1 MTRKSGA
8 ALAVACLAATALYA
22 LPVSLRG
29 LVGPDEPRYAFVARH
44 MAETGDWI
52 TPHLWG
58 EPWFEKPALL
68 FWLGGLGHAAGLES
82 PLRLP
87 VALLSLGFLFW
98 FWRRTGELFGQ
109 QAAAAAAC
117 ILGTSA
123 GWVAYSD
130 AGVFDAPLTVFTT
143 AALLHIL
150 PWATDREE
158 PGPRG
163 LAPFGA
169 LLGLGV
175 LSKGLVAPLV
185 AGIAL
190 LPAIWER
197 PRRAALL
204 LGPRVTIPF
213 AAVCLP
219 WYAACALRNG
229 RAFLDEF
236 LIRHHW
242 ERFFSSSLEHVQP
255 WWFFCPVLAAFL
267 LPWTPLLAALS
278 PRSLWRDP
286 RSRVLCLWAFG
297 SAVFFSLS
305 VNKLPGY
312 ILPALPPLAILL
324 ALAWQR
330 TPRRGLLAAAAATL
344 ALVPLAGALL
354 PGGLADGVTSA
365 AADLTPT
372 RLGVGLLAGIALAA
386 LAGAAALRLDLR
398 RSVPVVAGLTAAGLA
413 ILKLWAYPDLSR
425 VAGTREFFREN
436 RPALEEACL
445 GDLRRHAAYGLRYY
459 SHAALRDCAMSDQ
472 PHRVEGDPPRVV
484 RNAAVS
490 SAETSPQ

>member
-8 ALAVACLAATALYA
+8 LLAVAVLAATALYT

-82 PLRLP
+82 PVRLP

-98 FWRRTGELFGQ
+98 FWRRLGEQFGREV
-109 QAAAAAAC
+109 AATAAC

-150 PWATDREE
+150 PWATDPEE
-158 PGPRG
+158 AGPRG

-169 LLGLGV
+169 LVGLGV
-175 LSKGLVAPLV
+175 LSKGLVAPIV

-190 LPAIWER
+190 LPAICAR
-197 PRRAALL
+197 PRRAAAL

-219 WYAACALRNG
+219 WYVACALRNG
-229 RAFLDEF
+229 RTFLDEF

-255 WWFFCPVLAAFL
+255 WWFFGPVLVAFL

-278 PRSLWRDP
+278 PRTLWRDP
-286 RSRVLCLWAFG
+286 RSRMLCLWAFG
-297 SAVFFSLS
+297 PAAFFSLS

-330 TPRRGLLAAAAATL
+330 APRRGLLAAAAATL

-354 PGGLADGVTSA
+354 PGGLADGVRSA
-365 AADLTPT
+365 AADLAPT
-372 RLGVGLLAGIALAA
+372 RLGVGLLTGISLAA
-386 LAGAAALRLDLR
+386 VAGAAALRLDR
-398 RSVPVVAGLTAAGLA
+398 RRCVPVAAGVAAAALA
-413 ILKLWAYPDLSR
+413 MLKLSTYPDLSR
-425 VAGTREFFREN
+425 VAGTREFFRQN
-436 RPALEEACL
+436 RPALQEACL

-459 SHAALRDCAMSDQ
+459 SQAALQDCEESDQ
-472 PHRVEGDPPRVV
+472 QYRVEGDPPRVV
-484 RNAAVS
+484 PNAPGS
-490 SAETSPQ
+490 TGTMNPP